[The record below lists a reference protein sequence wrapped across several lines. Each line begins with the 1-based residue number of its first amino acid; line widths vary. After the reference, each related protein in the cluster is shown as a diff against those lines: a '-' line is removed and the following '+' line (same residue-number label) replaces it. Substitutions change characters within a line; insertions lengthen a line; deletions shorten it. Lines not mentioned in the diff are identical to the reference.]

1 MHPTH
6 PPPLTLV
13 EGELGPMTTY
23 HQADGGPEIVLA
35 AGLRTPQMKAGGLFA
50 KEDPGHLGSGLVRE
64 LLARTGLDGSEIDE
78 VVIGCAGQPSLQAN
92 VARVI
97 ALRAGVPQE
106 VPARTV
112 ARNCA
117 SGMESVTSA
126 ICSIRAGEGSLYLCG
141 GVEVMSGYPLIM
153 GAKLTKL
160 FTALSR
166 TRSAG
171 AAAGVWMGFRPSM
184 LKPRIALM
192 EGLTDSVNG
201 MLMGETAELLAREF
215 GIPREES
222 DAYACQSH
230 NRAEAAREAGR
241 FAPEILPWMPLG
253 AKDGGRSLEHDDGIR
268 EGQTTTALARMRPYF
283 VKPDG
288 TVTVGNSCGI
298 TDGAT
303 VLLVST
309 AERAAELG
317 LEPLARIRATAWAG
331 LDPAR
336 MGLGPVHATARV
348 LEVSGLRLE
357 DFDQIELNEAFAAQ
371 VLACAK
377 AFASDEYAREKL
389 GRSQALG
396 EVDPDKLNPSGGAIA
411 LGHPVGAT
419 GARLL
424 LTLAHGLRQSG
435 GRRGL
440 ATLCIGGGQ
449 GGAVVLERREA

>member
-1 MHPTH
+1 
-6 PPPLTLV
+6 
-13 EGELGPMTTY
+13 MTTY
-23 HQADGGPEIVLA
+23 HHDAGGPEIVLA

-50 KEDPGHLGSGLVRE
+50 REDPGHLGSGLVRE
-64 LLARTGLDGSEIDE
+64 LLARTGLDGGQFDE
-78 VVIGCAGQPSLQAN
+78 VILGCAGQPSTQSN

-97 ALRAGVPQE
+97 ALRAGIPAH

-126 ICSIRAGEGSLYLCG
+126 ISAIRAGEGSLYLCG

-153 GAKLTKL
+153 GEGLTRLFGKL
-160 FTALSR
+160 AR
-166 TRSAG
+166 TRSMGQAL
-171 AAAGVWMGFRPSM
+171 GVWSGFRPAY

-192 EGLTDSVNG
+192 EGLTDPVSG

-215 GIPREES
+215 GICREES
-222 DAYACQSH
+222 DRYACRSH
-230 NRAEAAREAGR
+230 NRAQAARDAGR
-241 FAPEILPWMPLG
+241 FAPEILSWLPLG
-253 AKDGGRSLEHDDGIR
+253 AKDGARSMEHDDGIR
-268 EGQTTTALARMRPYF
+268 EGQSEAALGKLRPYF

-303 VLLVST
+303 ALVIAT

-336 MGLGPVHATARV
+336 MGLGPVYATARV
-348 LEVSGLRLE
+348 LEKSGLRLE
-357 DFDQIELNEAFAAQ
+357 DFELIELNEAFAAQ
-371 VLACAK
+371 VLACCK
-377 AFASDEYAREKL
+377 AFASRDFAQTKL
-389 GRSQALG
+389 GRSEALG
-396 EVDPDKLNPSGGAIA
+396 VVDPEKLNPSGGAIA

-424 LTLAHGLRQSG
+424 LTLAHGMQQKGAQL
-435 GRRGL
+435 GL

-449 GGAVVLERREA
+449 GGAVVLERRAS